1 MGSLKQEMY
10 REENKIKIGHLEPS
24 NENRMRGAKEVG
36 KVQNNTFLPK
46 PDEL

>member
-1 MGSLKQEMY
+1 MGSLEQEMY

-36 KVQNNTFLPK
+36 KIQNNTFLPN